1 MKINQTNNESRILI
15 FSLLVSG
22 MLFCSQLF
30 AADLFDEDESKTP
43 SLDERIKML
52 ESDISV
58 STKKLN
64 TQSTSNRA
72 QQRQEQFKNSIS
84 GQLDASTL
92 ESEVQELKNEII
104 ELNKELAILEQDIL
118 TPVSSQ
124 TALFLSLDKG
134 NFFTLDGIKVEIDGK
149 IVGHHLYTKNE
160 IAALKKGAIQRVLTE
175 NLAPGDHEIVIILSG
190 YSIDGRDVKQAANY
204 KFYKPNSKKYIE
216 LAIVDDTEKQKA
228 QFKFKEWQ

>member
-1 MKINQTNNESRILI
+1 MKRKQTQKKT
-15 FSLLVSG
+15 SLLILTLIAGG
-22 MLFCSQLF
+22 MLFCAQLF
-30 AADLFDEDESKTP
+30 AANVFDEEETKTP

-52 ESDISV
+52 EADINV
-58 STKKLN
+58 STKKLD
-64 TQSTSNRA
+64 QQESNN
-72 QQRQEQFKNSIS
+72 QVQERQERFKNSIS

-92 ESEVQELKNEII
+92 EGEVQELKNEII
-104 ELNKELAILEQDIL
+104 ELNKELAILEEDIL

-124 TALFLSLDKG
+124 TALFLSIDKG
-134 NFFTLDGIKVEIDGK
+134 SFFNLDGLKVEIDGK
-149 IVGHHLYTKNE
+149 VVGHHLYTKNE

-190 YSIDGRDVKQAANY
+190 YSIDGRDVKQAADY

-216 LAIVDDTEKQKA
+216 LAIVDDIEKQKA